1 MLSNK
6 FNTQVIKLGGSSQTL
21 IGYQTL
27 LDKLNNNFKTVIVVS
42 AIKGI
47 TNNLISLIN
56 KISKDEKDKEIFLEE
71 KIIKVNSDLVRELN
85 LDLFF
90 LEEDYNFLR
99 LIINSSN
106 LKLKDKTKI
115 VSMGETLTAKI
126 LNQYLL
132 KNNHLTEFLDAIS
145 FIKCNQKNLSLHNN
159 GNFSVEKDII
169 LDKLNNKNMVVIP
182 GFRGI
187 NSDGEICLMGRGG
200 SDTTGSI
207 IASTLKSNKYQI
219 WTDVNGIYS
228 GDPNVMKNVHIIES
242 ISYNAAQEISAM
254 GAKVIHPYCIQ
265 PCKKYNIPIEIR
277 NTYNF
282 DTKFTTIGNVD
293 ELSEKTIYSITNQEK
308 NCIFKVESLN
318 MWNNYGFVYDIFS
331 KFKKYNVDVNII
343 NTSQFDITTTTND
356 TDMKKLLLLKEEL
369 EKSYKVI
376 LIQDCNLISIV
387 GENIKKFTKLNL
399 IMNSILEFDIKLTS
413 YSSNDM
419 TLSFIIE
426 EKFSDKLSEKIHNI
440 IFPFNQFEIPKD
452 IWWKELLESQ
462 GPDNCQYLYNLE
474 VVNNKI
480 KDLKNMSSIDKIYY
494 AMKANNNIDIIKNI
508 INQQLGFETVSI
520 DEIQHLDNITNDLE
534 LDKKIDILY
543 TPNFARVE
551 DYLAIFSIS
560 ESKKFNIKVILDN
573 LDVIKEYPEVFKDKD
588 IALRLDLDYGFGHC
602 NKVITQGQD
611 SKFGIM
617 PDDIINNFKLL
628 DDLNISITGLHSH
641 MGSGISNYK
650 HWVNNLNLI
659 ISIYKR
665 IPDSINKIEWFDIGG
680 GFGIDN
686 VIDFN
691 SLDKEISMIKKDLTN
706 IKIFIE
712 PGRFIVAEAG
722 IIWGKVTQTKFKNN
736 TKFIGTNIGMTDL
749 LRPAL
754 YSAIHPTY
762 FKESTEEK
770 ELATIV
776 GPICESGDI
785 LVKNLLVNKSLKIN
799 DTIIISN
806 TGAYGIVMASSY
818 NNRKLPKQ
826 IIM

>member
-1 MLSNK
+1 M
-6 FNTQVIKLGGSSQTL
+6 
-21 IGYQTL
+21 
-27 LDKLNNNFKTVIVVS
+27 
-42 AIKGI
+42 
-47 TNNLISLIN
+47 
-56 KISKDEKDKEIFLEE
+56 
-71 KIIKVNSDLVRELN
+71 
-85 LDLFF
+85 
-90 LEEDYNFLR
+90 
-99 LIINSSN
+99 
-106 LKLKDKTKI
+106 
-115 VSMGETLTAKI
+115 
-126 LNQYLL
+126 
-132 KNNHLTEFLDAIS
+132 
-145 FIKCNQKNLSLHNN
+145 
-159 GNFSVEKDII
+159 
-169 LDKLNNKNMVVIP
+169 
-182 GFRGI
+182 
-187 NSDGEICLMGRGG
+187 
-200 SDTTGSI
+200 
-207 IASTLKSNKYQI
+207 
-219 WTDVNGIYS
+219 
-228 GDPNVMKNVHIIES
+228 
-242 ISYNAAQEISAM
+242 
-254 GAKVIHPYCIQ
+254 
-265 PCKKYNIPIEIR
+265 
-277 NTYNF
+277 
-282 DTKFTTIGNVD
+282 
-293 ELSEKTIYSITNQEK
+293 
-308 NCIFKVESLN
+308 
-318 MWNNYGFVYDIFS
+318 
-331 KFKKYNVDVNII
+331 
-343 NTSQFDITTTTND
+343 
-356 TDMKKLLLLKEEL
+356 
-369 EKSYKVI
+369 
-376 LIQDCNLISIV
+376 
-387 GENIKKFTKLNL
+387 
-399 IMNSILEFDIKLTS
+399 
-413 YSSNDM
+413 
-419 TLSFIIE
+419 
-426 EKFSDKLSEKIHNI
+426 
-440 IFPFNQFEIPKD
+440 
-452 IWWKELLESQ
+452 
-462 GPDNCQYLYNLE
+462 
-474 VVNNKI
+474 VNNKI

-560 ESKKFNIKVILDN
+560 KSKKFNIKVILDN